1 MFKKIEKRDG
11 KIANFKPEKIAEAI
25 EKAGLATGEFKADRA
40 KALSEKALKRAE
52 ETIKQRVP
60 SVEQIQ
66 DIVEQVLM
74 ESSFKKTA
82 KAYIAYRLFNFLE
95 LWALFIKFR
104 KFWSSLSFFF
114 ILNFLIL

>member
-82 KAYIAYRLFNFLE
+82 KAYIAYRLE
-95 LWALFIKFR
+95 RSRVREAKET
-104 KFWSSLSFFF
+104 
-114 ILNFLIL
+114 